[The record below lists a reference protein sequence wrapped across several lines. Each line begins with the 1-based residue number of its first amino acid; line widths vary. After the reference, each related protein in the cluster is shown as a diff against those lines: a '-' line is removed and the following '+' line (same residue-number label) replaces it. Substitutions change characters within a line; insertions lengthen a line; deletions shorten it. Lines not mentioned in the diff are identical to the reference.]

1 MPPLRFHQIAEEHG
15 LLGEIDRWVVG
26 RAIRVIAEQQK
37 AGKPVTLLVKI
48 TEASLA
54 NDKLAK
60 FIGERLE
67 DTGVDGERLVL
78 QLSEA
83 KVFTNLRAAQDFA
96 AAVGCKVGLEQ
107 FGVGLDSF
115 QLLTHFTP
123 AYLKLD
129 RSFTEDLPKN
139 AGNQAQIKEIAA
151 KAQSLGIRSIAEFI
165 QDAASMAILF
175 SSGIDY
181 VEGNFLAPAGP
192 EMNYD
197 FE

>member
-1 MPPLRFHQIAEEHG
+1 M
-15 LLGEIDRWVVG
+15 
-26 RAIRVIAEQQK
+26 
-37 AGKPVTLLVKI
+37 
-48 TEASLA
+48 
-54 NDKLAK
+54 
-60 FIGERLE
+60 
-67 DTGVDGERLVL
+67 DGERLVL
-78 QLSEA
+78 QLPEA
-83 KVFTNLRAAQDFA
+83 KVFTHLRAAQQFCNSIR
-96 AAVGCKVGLEQ
+96 CKVGLEQ

-123 AYLKLD
+123 AYIKLD

-139 AGNQAQIKEIAA
+139 AANQARIKEIAD
-151 KAQSLGIRSIAEFI
+151 KAQAMGIRSIAEFI

-175 SSGIDY
+175 SAGIDY